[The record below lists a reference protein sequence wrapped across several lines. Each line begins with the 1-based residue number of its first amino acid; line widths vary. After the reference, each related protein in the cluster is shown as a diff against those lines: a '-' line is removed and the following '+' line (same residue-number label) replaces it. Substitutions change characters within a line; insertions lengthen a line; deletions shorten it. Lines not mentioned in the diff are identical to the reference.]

1 MSQPINVL
9 MVEDSE
15 DDARLLEI
23 ELQRQGFEP
32 EVTRIDTGAALRSAL
47 ETGEWDIVISDHNM
61 PGFSGDEALSLVKSF
76 DPQLPFIVVSG
87 TRGEEHA
94 VEAMRA
100 GASDFIVKNRLHRL
114 APVVE
119 RELVAAQQRAEQRRI
134 TAALEESQ
142 RQLQEAQQMEAIG
155 RLAGGVAHDFNNLLA
170 AILSYADLVLQGMPS
185 GDKRRDDVE
194 EIKRAGRHAA
204 ELTRQLLAFSR
215 QQVMN
220 KSVLDLN
227 EVVQDEM
234 GLLQRLVGPLVTIE
248 TNFDPDASLIKS
260 DRLQIEQV
268 LMNLATNARDAMP
281 EGGTLTITTARVT
294 VAAGEAAAR
303 PQAPG
308 EYVLLEVRDDGVGM
322 PPEVRSKIFDPF
334 FTTKDV
340 GKGTGLGLATVYG
353 IIRQTGGLIYV
364 DSEPGRGATF
374 SIFLP
379 KTSGSTEHWPGR
391 TNRRRD
397 GR

>member
-1 MSQPINVL
+1 MARPVSVL

-15 DDARLLEI
+15 DDARLLRI
-23 ELQRQGFEP
+23 ELQRQGFDP
-32 EVTRIDTGAALRSAL
+32 EVTRVDSGAALRKAL
-47 ETGEWDIVISDHNM
+47 ATGTWDVVISDHNM
-61 PGFSGDEALSLVKSF
+61 PGFSGDEALSLVKCF
-76 DPQLPFIVVSG
+76 DPELPFIVVSG

-94 VEAMRA
+94 VAAMRS

-119 RELVAAQQRAEQRRI
+119 RELVASGLRAEQRRI
-134 TAALEESQ
+134 AAALEESQ
-142 RQLQEAQQMEAIG
+142 RQLQESQQMEAIG

-170 AILSYADLVLQGMPS
+170 AILSYADLVLQSLPP
-185 GDKRRDDVE
+185 GDKHRDDVE

-215 QQVMN
+215 QQVLH
-220 KSVLDLN
+220 KAVLNLN
-227 EVVQDEM
+227 EVVHDEL
-234 GLLQRLVGPLVTIE
+234 GLLHRLVGPLVTIE
-248 TNFDPDASLIKS
+248 TRFDPEPWLIKG

-281 EGGTLTITTARVT
+281 KGGTLTITTSRVT
-294 VAAGEAAAR
+294 IPPGQPAAR

-308 EYVLLEVRDDGVGM
+308 DYVCLEVRDTGSGI
-322 PPEVRSKIFDPF
+322 PPEIRSKIFDPF

-353 IIRQTGGLIYV
+353 IVRQSGGLIYV

-374 SIFLP
+374 TIYLP
-379 KTSGSTEHWPGR
+379 KTSGTADRWPGR
-391 TNRRRD
+391 SLSR
-397 GR
+397 